1 MEIKKVALSIG
12 IAVLTTLF
20 IVFLIDAVYTLPEY
34 SDYCNET
41 FYPPQPVKLDIQNC
55 TEINTEHLANQCYNN
70 EGEIRFKYD
79 SKGCAIE
86 AYCEYCVKDY
96 NKANSNYNKNIFY
109 VSAII
114 GILLIVFGLYLPK
127 RFDPISSGL
136 I

>member
-41 FYPPQPVKLDIQNC
+41 FYPPQPIKLDIQNC
-55 TEINTEHLANQCYNN
+55 TEINTEHLANQ
-70 EGEIRFKYD
+70 G
-79 SKGCAIE
+79 
-86 AYCEYCVKDY
+86 Y

-136 I
+136 IFAGILL